1 MNITEVQRTIRDY
14 YEQLYANKLYKLDD
28 QIIYR
33 PFIVLEYTG
42 LYTEAESRHS
52 GTQALETVSA

>member
-1 MNITEVQRTIRDY
+1 MP
-14 YEQLYANKLYKLDD
+14 QLIFSFQSFQTFLNTHTH
-28 QIIYR
+28 R

>member
-1 MNITEVQRTIRDY
+1 MYSYNNASINILIPILPDFLEHTH
-14 YEQLYANKLYKLDD
+14 
-28 QIIYR
+28 R

>member
-1 MNITEVQRTIRDY
+1 MP
-14 YEQLYANKLYKLDD
+14 QLIFSFQSFQTFLNTHRA
-28 QIIYR
+28 
-33 PFIVLEYTG
+33 FIVLEYTG